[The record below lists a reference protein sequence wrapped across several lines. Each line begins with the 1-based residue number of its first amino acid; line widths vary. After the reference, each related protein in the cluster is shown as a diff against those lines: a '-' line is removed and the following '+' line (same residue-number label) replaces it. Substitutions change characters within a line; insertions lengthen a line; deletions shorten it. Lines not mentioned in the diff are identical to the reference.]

1 MTDDLRRDLHGMTD
15 RDQGLDAP
23 LETDDPTTGLDR
35 QALRT
40 DDIDADRRAETSDAG
55 SGSVDP
61 DADRDP
67 GSPLLREGAGAPD
80 AADIDDPERML

>member
-1 MTDDLRRDLHGMTD
+1 MTDDLRRDLFGETH

-23 LETDDPTTGLDR
+23 LESDDPTARIEG

-40 DDIDADRRAETSDAG
+40 DD
-55 SGSVDP
+55 VDP
-61 DADRDP
+61 DAHDE

-80 AADIDDPERML
+80 AADIEDPERMI